1 MLFYVKFEFSGQWLV
16 YFVLTYS
23 LGGSGH
29 VLTTDWVREGGMGGK
44 LVVLVGQ
51 HEARFSR

>member
-1 MLFYVKFEFSGQWLV
+1 MLFYVKFEFSGHWLV

-29 VLTTDWVREGGMGGK
+29 VTDWVRDGGMGGK
-44 LVVLVGQ
+44 FVVLVGQ
-51 HEARFSR
+51 LKARFSR